1 MFEQEAGTNTSGEEA
16 GIRMS
21 EPGVD
26 RRASQL
32 EVDRRTPAG
41 AADSRLRAAE
51 ERSTGQ
57 ARSTYMGSGVS
68 GRRSMTSLII

>member
-1 MFEQEAGTNTSGEEA
+1 MFELEAGTSTSVPAA

-51 ERSTGQ
+51 ERSIER
-57 ARSTYMGSGVS
+57 AHSTYMELGVS